1 MIIHNAGSLGDLT
14 KKSSELNNQ
23 EQWIE
28 YLQTN
33 LISTI
38 YLNNL
43 IYSVLNKEVFFFS
56 SFYLILI
63 LGNNLCY

>member
-1 MIIHNAGSLGDLT
+1 MVIHNAASLGDLT
-14 KKSSELNNQ
+14 KKSSELNDQ
-23 EQWIE
+23 EQWID

-43 IYSVLNKEVFFFS
+43 IYSVFNKEVNIFQI
-56 SFYLILI
+56 LILI
-63 LGNNLCY
+63 SGHNLYH